1 MSKWNLQL
9 FGLEI
14 DGIDEDILAELNAE
28 QPQQEE
34 VTEEP
39 QEEQEQE
46 EVHGEADTD
55 NKEVEQ
61 PIDDDSQ
68 DEEYQAS
75 GKVPYTRFKAVN
87 EERKTSKAR
96 IKELEDELASL
107 RNNVATNP
115 TKVETPAQP
124 KEEAVQTD
132 YNAEQSQRIYELA
145 HKRALKRMGMSQEDL
160 DALEYSDDTPKK
172 MMFQYAVQDERQA
185 IMAEIKAHQAKEAA
199 FNQEVAEVTKEFNE
213 YNAKFAAYP
222 DAQARWDYI
231 AQERF
236 NQLPKRRQ
244 DIINAA
250 FARIQ
255 ANKGTYQ
262 DMDTVSAY
270 FELANKEWEEKSKP
284 APAPVPTNN
293 VDKVKKAQA
302 LPKAPTVSGSSGGDN
317 VYTVERI
324 AAIMNSPDGWDSL
337 PPEIQKQILEGRLR

>member
-14 DGIDEDILAELNAE
+14 DGIDADILAELNAE

-39 QEEQEQE
+39 QEVEEVQE

-55 NKEVEQ
+55 TKAVEQ
-61 PIDDDSQ
+61 PIEY
-68 DEEYQAS
+68 DEEEYASS
-75 GKVPYTRFKAVN
+75 GKVPYQRFKAVN

-107 RNNVATNP
+107 RSNVATP
-115 TKVETPAQP
+115 AKVETPAQP
-124 KEEAVQTD
+124 SEEVQTD

-145 HKRALKRMGMSQEDL
+145 YKRALKRMNMTQEDL

-185 IMAEIKAHQAKEAA
+185 VMAEIKAHQAQEAA
-199 FNQEVAEVTKEFNE
+199 FNKEVAEVAKEFND
-213 YNAKFAAYP
+213 YNVKFGAYA
-222 DAQARWDYI
+222 DAQERWNYI

-236 NQLPKRRQ
+236 NQLPKRKQ
-244 DIINAA
+244 DVINAA
-250 FARIQ
+250 FARLQ

-270 FELANKEWEEKSKP
+270 FDLANKEWEEKSKP

-302 LPKAPTVSGSSGGDN
+302 LPKAPQVNGGSGGDT

-324 AAIMNSPDGWDSL
+324 ATIMNSPDGWDSL
-337 PPEIQKQILEGRLR
+337 PAEIQKQILEGRLK

>member
-28 QPQQEE
+28 QPQEE

-39 QEEQEQE
+39 QEVKEEAQE

-55 NKEVEQ
+55 NKAVEQ
-61 PIDDDSQ
+61 PLED
-68 DEEYQAS
+68 DEEEYAS
-75 GKVPYTRFKAVN
+75 TGKVPYQRFKAVN

-96 IKELEDELASL
+96 IKELEDEIASL
-107 RNNVATNP
+107 RSNVAT
-115 TKVETPAQP
+115 TDKVETPAQP
-124 KEEAVQTD
+124 IEEVQTD
-132 YNAEQSQRIYELA
+132 YNAEQSQRIYDLA
-145 HKRALKRMGMSQEDL
+145 YKRAMKRMNMSQEDL

-185 IMAEIKAHQAKEAA
+185 VMAEIKAYQAKEAA
-199 FNQEVAEVTKEFNE
+199 FSQEIAETTKEFE
-213 YNAKFAAYP
+213 AYNVKFGAYP
-222 DAQARWDYI
+222 DAQARWNYI

-236 NQLPKRRQ
+236 NQLPKRKQ
-244 DIINAA
+244 DVINAA
-250 FARIQ
+250 FARLQ
-255 ANKGTYQ
+255 AKKGTYQ

-270 FELANKEWEEKSKP
+270 FNSANKEWEAKSAP
-284 APAPVPTNN
+284 ASAPVPSVNNN

-302 LPKAPTVSGSSGGDN
+302 LPKAPQVNGGSGGDT

-324 AAIMNSPDGWDSL
+324 ATIMNSPDGWDSL
-337 PPEIQKQILEGRLR
+337 PPEIQKQILEGRLK